1 MYYTELGHLYV
12 IIIFPFLYTFV
23 FPENQCNYHICSF
36 AQFLIFL
43 SAIISTLTNK
53 AVKFLSIE
61 IYQFISLK
69 GQWEETF
76 TWIPPSSFCLNLN
89 VCFSSMFY
97 CYHLRS
103 PSLHNPGNFLFLC
116 LVSSFSIWTP
126 IFFFSFLIYSLVW
139 FRHPFQEFS
148 WPDAQEPFWRPSV
161 SKMLLIFI
169 FNFDW

>member
-23 FPENQCNYHICSF
+23 FPGNQYNYHICSF

-43 SAIISTLTNK
+43 SAIISALTNK

-61 IYQFISLK
+61 IYQFITLK

-97 CYHLRS
+97 CYHFRS
-103 PSLHNPGNFLFLC
+103 PSQHNHGNFLFLC
-116 LVSSFSIWTP
+116 LVSSFGIWAP
-126 IFFFSFLIYSLVW
+126 FFFLLFSLFPCLVQA
-139 FRHPFQEFS
+139 PFQEFS
-148 WPDAQEPFWRPSV
+148 WPDAQEPFWRPLMF
-161 SKMLLIFI
+161 KMLLIFI
-169 FNFDW
+169 FNFDQ